1 MINEI
6 ALAMAQNKVNNMPL
20 EIKHVVISPAK
31 WQEIRPIIKLL
42 QAAGLW
48 YDVSSY
54 YNKIYL
60 RVRVNPYTQTYI
72 ESLL

>member
-6 ALAMAQNKVNNMPL
+6 ALHIAQTKVNCKPL
-20 EIKHVVISPAK
+20 NIKHVVISPEK
-31 WQEIRPIIKLL
+31 WKEIRPTIKLL

-60 RVRVNPYTQTYI
+60 RVRVNDYTQTFI

>member
-1 MINEI
+1 MNIKSIINKE
-6 ALAMAQNKVNNMPL
+6 PL
-20 EIKHVVISPAK
+20 NIKHVVISPEK
-31 WQEIRPIIKLL
+31 WQNIRPIIKDL

-60 RVRVNPYTQTYI
+60 RVRVNPDTQKYI